1 MREDLAAT
9 YATRGPYQP
18 INSHTKE
25 TKDLLIVQPRN
36 LLYQVI
42 LSYFVVSQT
51 AIELQGIRNMWPQ
64 TGKAQKDEAV
74 FLCLDKLDGRQ
85 TCGVC
90 SSP

>member
-9 YATRGPYQP
+9 YATRDPYQP

-36 LLYQVI
+36 LLYQVV

-51 AIELQGIRNMWPQ
+51 AIELQGIRNKWPQ
-64 TGKAQKDEAV
+64 MGKARKTRLSFSA
-74 FLCLDKLDGRQ
+74 
-85 TCGVC
+85 
-90 SSP
+90 